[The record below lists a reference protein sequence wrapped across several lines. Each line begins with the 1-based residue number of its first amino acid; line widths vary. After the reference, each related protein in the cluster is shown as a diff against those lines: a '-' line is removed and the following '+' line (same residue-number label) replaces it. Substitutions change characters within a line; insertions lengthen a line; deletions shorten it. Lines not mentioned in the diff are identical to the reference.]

1 MEFPI
6 QMYDPKREYNLH
18 KTDIDNAIHEVLNH
32 GKFIN
37 GPEINE
43 LEDQLSKFTGSQ
55 CVTLSNGTDALQVA
69 LLALDVGIDDE
80 VITVSHS
87 WISTVEVISILKAKP
102 VFVDIEPI
110 TFNMDPSKLENV
122 ITGKTK
128 AIIVVSLYGHMADYD
143 KINEIAN
150 KYNIPVI
157 EDGAQSFGA
166 TYKNQKSCSMTPI
179 STTSFFPSKPLGCY
193 GDGGACFTNI
203 PELEAKIRAI
213 KNHGGVKRFH
223 HKYIG
228 MNARLDTIQAA
239 ILNTKLKYFEETI
252 KNRNACA
259 NYYTQQLQ
267 YLEKI
272 GFELP
277 KVNKNFTSVWAQY
290 SILAPNIEIRDNIV
304 NYLKEKNI
312 NVSIFYPSPLHLQ
325 ECFNYL
331 GYKIG
336 DLPVTESVCD
346 RIFNLPCYGELTN
359 KEQVFIIDMLRQ
371 FNVKAI

>member
-1 MEFPI
+1 
-6 QMYDPKREYNLH
+6 
-18 KTDIDNAIHEVLNH
+18 
-32 GKFIN
+32 
-37 GPEINE
+37 
-43 LEDQLSKFTGSQ
+43 
-55 CVTLSNGTDALQVA
+55 
-69 LLALDVGIDDE
+69 
-80 VITVSHS
+80 
-87 WISTVEVISILKAKP
+87 
-102 VFVDIEPI
+102 
-110 TFNMDPSKLENV
+110 
-122 ITGKTK
+122 
-128 AIIVVSLYGHMADYD
+128 
-143 KINEIAN
+143 
-150 KYNIPVI
+150 
-157 EDGAQSFGA
+157 
-166 TYKNQKSCSMTPI
+166 
-179 STTSFFPSKPLGCY
+179 
-193 GDGGACFTNI
+193 
-203 PELEAKIRAI
+203 
-213 KNHGGVKRFH
+213 
-223 HKYIG
+223 

>member
-304 NYLKEKNI
+304 NYLKEKSI

>member
-43 LEDQLSKFTGSQ
+43 LEDELSKFTGSQ

-304 NYLKEKNI
+304 NYLKEKSI

>member
-43 LEDQLSKFTGSQ
+43 LEDELSKFTGSQ